1 MSGAGILV
9 YRKDNNDNIT
19 FLVLKCIDNKNKLED
34 KCYDIPKGSIDP
46 GEDYF
51 NAAVREMN
59 EETGLNIDDI
69 EFLRNKNNE
78 VINFL
83 SPLSDGENNLHIMVA
98 KIKDNSIKK
107 ITLDLNPYDE
117 HMSFEWKNFYTCENV
132 CLYFLKDIFSL
143 GESLIKNHE
152 H

>member
-1 MSGAGILV
+1 MSGSGILV
-9 YRKDNNDNIT
+9 YRKDDNDNIS
-19 FLVLKCIDNKNKLED
+19 FLVLKCIDNKNRLKA

-46 GEDYF
+46 GENYF

-59 EETGLNIDDI
+59 EEVGLDINDID
-69 EFLRNKNNE
+69 FLRNKDNE
-78 VINFL
+78 VINFM
-83 SPLSDGENNLHIMVA
+83 SPLSDGANSLHIMIA
-98 KIKDNSIKK
+98 KIKDESIKN
-107 ITLDLNPYDE
+107 ITLDKNPYDE
-117 HMSFEWKNFYTCENV
+117 HESFEWKNFYTCENV